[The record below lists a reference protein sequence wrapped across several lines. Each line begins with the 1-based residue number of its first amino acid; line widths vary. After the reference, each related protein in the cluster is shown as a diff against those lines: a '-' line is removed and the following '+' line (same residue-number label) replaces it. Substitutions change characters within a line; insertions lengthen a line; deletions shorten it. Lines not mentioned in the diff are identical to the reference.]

1 MSALILDEIHSY
13 YGISH
18 VLHGL
23 SLELKEME
31 VVCLLGRN
39 GAGKTTT
46 IRSIMG
52 LTPPRS
58 GKVFIFGKEMQGKK
72 PYEIFSSGVRLVPQ
86 GRHVFPMLTVEE
98 NLRLALVQSGIKDQK
113 SELEKAYEMFPVLR
127 EKSRDRGRTLSGGQ
141 LQMVANARALIGP
154 ARLILMDEPTEGL
167 SPILIEQIGKSVL
180 EMKHSGK
187 TVLLA
192 EQHLQMALNIGDR
205 HYIIDNGHLVFQ
217 GTSADIRANEEVQA
231 TYLGVSKERITI
243 KKKVTESLRQDKFRK
258 NG

>member
-1 MSALILDEIHSY
+1 MTVLILDTIQSY

-23 SLELKEME
+23 SLEVKEKE

-46 IRSIMG
+46 LRSIIG

-58 GKVFIFGKEMQGKK
+58 GRVIIFGNEMQGRK
-72 PYEIFSSGVRLVPQ
+72 PYEIFRSGVRLIPQ

-98 NLRLALVQSGIKDQK
+98 NLRLALVQAGIKEEK
-113 SELEKAYEMFPVLR
+113 NELEKAYGMFPILK

-167 SPILIEQIGKSVL
+167 APIVIEQIGKSIL
-180 EMKHSGK
+180 EMKKSGK

-192 EQHLQMALNIGDR
+192 EQHLQMALNVGDR

-217 GTSADIRANEEVQA
+217 GTSADIRADEEVQA
-231 TYLGVSKERITI
+231 TYLGISKERITT
-243 KKKVTESLRQDKFRK
+243 KKERSE
-258 NG
+258 